1 MKTAIVLMADGLEM
15 CEALITVDLLR
26 RAGIEV
32 ITTSIHPDWFEDE
45 LEGHDEE
52 YRVKTF
58 VELRKVVSSHKVTL
72 LADASADELID
83 NEVFPL
89 ADVLIL
95 PGGRRGS
102 ENLAKSGIAKKQI
115 LEFAE
120 SGKAAEGEEPSR
132 YIAAICAAPSILG
145 ELGVLDGK
153 KATCHPDFEERM
165 GEAVLTQEKVT
176 VDGNIITGQ
185 ALGATFDFALEIIK
199 KLEGE
204 EAAERIRK
212 NICYN

>member
-1 MKTAIVLMADGLEM
+1 MKTAIVFMADGLEM

-32 ITTSIHPDWFEDE
+32 ITTSIHPDWFEEE

-52 YRVKTF
+52 FRVKTF

-72 LADASADELID
+72 LADASADELVD
-83 NEVFPL
+83 NEVFPM
-89 ADVLIL
+89 ADALVL
-95 PGGRRGS
+95 PGGRIGS
-102 ENLAKSGIAKKQI
+102 ENIAKSPIARKQI

-120 SGKAAEGEEPSR
+120 SGEAADGEAPSR
-132 YIAAICAAPSILG
+132 YIAAICAAPSILAD
-145 ELGVLDGK
+145 LGVLDGK
-153 KATCHPDFEERM
+153 RATCHPDFEEKM
-165 GEAVLTQEKVT
+165 SGTILTQEKVT

-199 KLEGE
+199 KLVGE
-204 EAAERIRK
+204 DAAERVKK
-212 NICYN
+212 NICY